1 MIGFSAPV
9 ILNWISRKKNE
20 RMKETKEGMSV
31 YLNISQYETIPDAW
45 IFQNLLKIHWRL
57 PEVVLHGL
65 IGIRFIIIW
74 KREHQTS
81 KMWAQTDRFSHTNTF
96 FPNIMNL
103 NLLCQTRS
111 SHVWPVGGSVTSH
124 EPPTRLLLRNL
135 NNACSMLRVALPLL
149 ERVDFLSHQMI

>member
-1 MIGFSAPV
+1 
-9 ILNWISRKKNE
+9 
-20 RMKETKEGMSV
+20 MKETKEGMSV

-81 KMWAQTDRFSHTNTF
+81 KMWAQTDI
-96 FPNIMNL
+96 FPQHNEFE
-103 NLLCQTRS
+103 LLCQTRS

-135 NNACSMLRVALPLL
+135 NNACSGLLCCTLPY
-149 ERVDFLSHQMI
+149 RCWSVWTFCHTRWYNPAGPCTPGSV